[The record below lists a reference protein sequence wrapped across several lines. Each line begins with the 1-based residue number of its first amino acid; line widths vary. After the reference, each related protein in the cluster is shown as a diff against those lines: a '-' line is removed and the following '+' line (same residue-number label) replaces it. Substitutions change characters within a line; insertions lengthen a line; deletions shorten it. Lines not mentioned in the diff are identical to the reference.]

1 MVQIETDIVARC
13 QRGEKEAFRWVV
25 QKYQRMV
32 FSLALKM
39 LCDEEEAK
47 DMVQE
52 TFIRVWQSIRNY
64 DPQKTFSTWVYTIAS
79 RLCIDRFK
87 KSSRMVVLPED
98 EITLRRFA
106 SDTDSQQS
114 LENREWVSIVRM
126 IAEGLSDKQRLVFTL
141 CQLEGIPSAE
151 VEQITGL
158 DAKQVKSNLYVAR
171 QTIRKRLKE
180 LGYDSKDY
188 KDKVKE
194 TGERREEAKNDAA
207 EARQK
212 RDDAKEKYNQSKQN
226 YKDKKDD
233 KDLKDAAQD
242 EKNQAKKE
250 YKDAKKAD
258 KSAKKDYKQDWLEI
272 SSVYIL
278 RKNNKIEIVENVDK
292 VKIEENRFE
301 EITNFCNKTSENEIK
316 CKIWLLLNWSVY
328 KLIKVSSA

>member
-1 MVQIETDIVARC
+1 MVQIERDIILQC
-13 QRGEKEAFRWVV
+13 QQGDKEAFRWVV
-25 QKYQRMV
+25 KTHQRMI

-47 DMVQE
+47 DIVQE

-64 DPQKTFSTWVYTIAS
+64 DPQKTFSTSVYTITS
-79 RLCIDRFK
+79 RLCIDRLK

-126 IAEGLSDKQRLVFTL
+126 LAEGLSDKQRLVFTL

-180 LGYDSKDY
+180 LGY
-188 KDKVKE
+188 E
-194 TGERREEAKNDAA
+194 
-207 EARQK
+207 
-212 RDDAKEKYNQSKQN
+212 
-226 YKDKKDD
+226 
-233 KDLKDAAQD
+233 
-242 EKNQAKKE
+242 
-250 YKDAKKAD
+250 
-258 KSAKKDYKQDWLEI
+258 
-272 SSVYIL
+272 
-278 RKNNKIEIVENVDK
+278 
-292 VKIEENRFE
+292 
-301 EITNFCNKTSENEIK
+301 
-316 CKIWLLLNWSVY
+316 
-328 KLIKVSSA
+328 

>member
-1 MVQIETDIVARC
+1 MVQIERDIILQC
-13 QRGEKEAFRWVV
+13 QQGDKEAFRWVV
-25 QKYQRMV
+25 KTHQRMI

-79 RLCIDRFK
+79 RLCIDRLK
-87 KSSRMVVLPED
+87 RSSRMVVLPED

-180 LGYDSKDY
+180 LGY
-188 KDKVKE
+188 E
-194 TGERREEAKNDAA
+194 
-207 EARQK
+207 
-212 RDDAKEKYNQSKQN
+212 
-226 YKDKKDD
+226 
-233 KDLKDAAQD
+233 
-242 EKNQAKKE
+242 
-250 YKDAKKAD
+250 
-258 KSAKKDYKQDWLEI
+258 
-272 SSVYIL
+272 
-278 RKNNKIEIVENVDK
+278 
-292 VKIEENRFE
+292 
-301 EITNFCNKTSENEIK
+301 
-316 CKIWLLLNWSVY
+316 
-328 KLIKVSSA
+328 